1 MNIKRI
7 VCWFSC
13 GAASAVATK
22 IMLQQASKI
31 FPNVPVVISNSPI
44 IEEHSDNE
52 RFFNEC
58 EQWFAQDII
67 KIFNPKYPVGQNSIF
82 EVFKRGYLKGVSGA
96 PCTTQLK
103 RIPRG
108 SFQKE
113 GDLHVFGYDLT
124 ELDRA
129 QDFEERN
136 PDLNVYFPLIE
147 SDLTK
152 SDCLAMLQ
160 DAGIEIP
167 MMYKLGYLNN
177 NCIGC
182 VKGGAGYW
190 NKIRKDFPETFEKM
204 AKLEREIG
212 HAVLKEPLKIKGVQ
226 VYQMNEDG
234 TYKLNQKGKK
244 MIQQV
249 AIYLDELK
257 ESKGSYKDE
266 PNIDCSFSCQIAKED
281 NDWRIVKFDGETA

>member
-1 MNIKRI
+1 MNAVKRI

-22 IMLQQASKI
+22 IMLEQAPKI
-31 FPNVPVVISNSPI
+31 FPNVPVVIANSPI

-58 EQWFAQDII
+58 EQWFGQEII
-67 KIFNPKYPVGQNSIF
+67 RIINPRYPEGLNSIY
-82 EVFKRGYLKGVSGA
+82 EVFKKGFLKGVNGA

-108 SFQKE
+108 MFQKE
-113 GDLHVFGYDLT
+113 GDLHVFGYDIA
-124 ELDRA
+124 EIDRA

-136 PDLNVYFPLIE
+136 PSLISYFPLIE

-152 SDCLAMLQ
+152 ADCLAMLQ
-160 DAGIEIP
+160 DAGIHIP
-167 MMYKLGYLNN
+167 KMYELGYLNN

-190 NKIRKDFPETFEKM
+190 NKIRKDFPDTFDRM
-204 AKLEREIG
+204 AKVERQIG
-212 HAVLKEPLKIKGVQ
+212 HSILK
-226 VYQMNEDG
+226 NEDG
-234 TYKLNQKGKK
+234 P
-244 MIQQV
+244 IF
-249 AIYLDELK
+249 LDELNPK
-257 ESKGSYKDE
+257 MGRYKDE
-266 PNIDCSFSCQIAKED
+266 PDIDCSFSCLIAKED
-281 NDWRIVKFDGETA
+281 NNWRAVKFAELESVGGGV